1 MFRQIWAKCDLA
13 KDNFKSARDVF
24 QIIHEHITT
33 KRSENV
39 WVISAFQ
46 LFAFFLTFWF
56 YSEFFQVEVSYN
68 ILG

>member
-1 MFRQIWAKCDLA
+1 MFRQICAKCDLA

-39 WVISAFQ
+39 
-46 LFAFFLTFWF
+46 
-56 YSEFFQVEVSYN
+56 
-68 ILG
+68 